1 MFCTLYSIVQVQQVH
16 TLKKDDEQLPVKG
29 NQKVFEEHQQPDENS
44 DENSDEEDDIVP
56 VVIKPGHIR
65 FKRLGKEGPSCVFI
79 SWVEMDS
86 SIFSRFF
93 LE

>member
-1 MFCTLYSIVQVQQVH
+1 VQVHQVH

-44 DENSDEEDDIVP
+44 DEEDDIVP

-65 FKRLGKEGPSCVFI
+65 FERLGKGLSCVFI
-79 SWVEMDS
+79 CWVEMDS

-93 LE
+93 SE

>member
-1 MFCTLYSIVQVQQVH
+1 MQLLQGH
-16 TLKKDDEQLPVKG
+16 TLKKDDEQSPVKG
-29 NQKVFEEHQQPDENS
+29 NQKVFEEHQQP

-65 FKRLGKEGPSCVFI
+65 FERLGKGLFCVFL

-86 SIFSRFF
+86 SMFF
-93 LE
+93 AFDFRVTLHVTFYFIIK

>member
-1 MFCTLYSIVQVQQVH
+1 MFCTLYSIVQVHQVH

-29 NQKVFEEHQQPDENS
+29 NQKVFEEHQQL

-56 VVIKPGHIR
+56 VVIRPGHIR
-65 FKRLGKEGPSCVFI
+65 FERLGKEGLSCVFI

-93 LE
+93 SE